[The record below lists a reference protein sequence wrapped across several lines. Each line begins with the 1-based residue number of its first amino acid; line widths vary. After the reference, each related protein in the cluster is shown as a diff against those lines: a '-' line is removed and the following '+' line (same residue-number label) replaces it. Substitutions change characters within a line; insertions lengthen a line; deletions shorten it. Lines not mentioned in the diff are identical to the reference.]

1 MTAEHQVA
9 AAVDFGTHG
18 TGWGWATIDA
28 INDSPDHRKINY
40 QSRHRG
46 SPEATAKNLTA
57 LLLGADGEEVVARGF
72 DASRKWRRMKGTAEA
87 DRHGYAYAFKMAL
100 KPEVYNGDVPRGE
113 GTVYLR
119 DTRDVQKLITAY
131 LREVRSEAVA
141 DIAKRGYRE
150 EHIRWCLTVPA
161 IWDENDRAL
170 MRDAAEKAG
179 FPKDENSLLITREP
193 EAAAVYCWIR
203 HARVLGMDDAREHLD
218 LSNTGDRFMVVDCG
232 GGTVDITAFR
242 VRMSPDGK
250 PRLYEIGR
258 PDGGKFGSEYVNA
271 AFTDDYLTRVL
282 GADVMERAKEH
293 CRHDLDDLEAQW
305 EREKVNLIVDQIDG
319 RPRIIDPILLRM
331 GHHLWGLLD
340 EEDRRRLTA
349 EYGAECGLVV
359 REDDAQ
365 AIFDT
370 AIAPILKTV
379 EHQLSVMRRNDGF
392 SDQREKLV
400 IVGGFGRSEYLQASI
415 HERFRDEAEVLVA
428 EDPATAVL
436 FGAVHFCYDPDAI
449 RSRRSRY
456 TIGLAVCKDFR
467 HGVDPADSQVTGD
480 DGLKCNT
487 RFDRIV
493 IADESVEVNEERV
506 RNYFPIS
513 KDQRELGLRLFSS
526 LEDDPEYATE
536 ETCKKLG
543 EITVDISESE
553 GKERGERPI
562 RIYLSFGGNET
573 RVRAENP
580 RTGEIQETT
589 FDVDYLR

>member
-1 MTAEHQVA
+1 MTAKHQVA

-40 QSRHRG
+40 KSNHRG

-57 LLLGADGEEVVARGF
+57 LLLGADGKEVVARGF
-72 DASRKWRRMKGTAEA
+72 HAWRKWRQMKGTAEA

-113 GTVYLR
+113 GKVYLR
-119 DTRDVQKLITAY
+119 NTRDVQKLISAY
-131 LREVRSEAVA
+131 LREVRLEAVA
-141 DIAKRGYRE
+141 DITKRGYRE

-170 MRDAAEKAG
+170 MRNAAEEAG

-203 HARVLGMDDAREHLD
+203 HARVLGTDDAREHLD
-218 LSNTGDRFMVVDCG
+218 LSNPGDRFMVVDCG
-232 GGTVDITAFR
+232 GGTIDITAFR
-242 VRMSPDGK
+242 LKVSPDGK

-258 PDGGKFGSEYVNA
+258 PDGGKFGSEYVNV
-271 AFTDDYLTRVL
+271 AFMDDYLTRVL
-282 GADVMERAKEH
+282 GADVMSRAKQQ
-293 CRHDLDDLEAQW
+293 CRHDLDDLEERW

-319 RPRIIDPILLRM
+319 RPRIIDPIRLRM

-340 EEDRRRLTA
+340 ETKRRQLTG

-359 REDDAQ
+359 REGDAQ
-365 AIFDT
+365 AIFDS
-370 AIAPILKTV
+370 AIEPILKTI
-379 EHQLSVMRRNDGF
+379 EEQLAVMCRNDGY
-392 SDQREKLV
+392 SNQREKLV
-400 IVGGFGRSEYLQASI
+400 IVGGFGRSEYLQACI
-415 HERFRDEAEVLVA
+415 HERFRDKAEVLVA
-428 EDPATAVL
+428 EDPAAAVL

-449 RSRRSRY
+449 RARRSRY

-467 HGVDPADSQVTGD
+467 HGVDPISSQVTGD
-480 DGLKCNT
+480 DGLKCDI
-487 RFDRIV
+487 RFDRLV
-493 IADESVEVNEERV
+493 KADESVEVNEERA
-506 RNYFPIS
+506 RTYFPIS
-513 KDQRELGLRLFSS
+513 KDQDKLAIKLFSS
-526 LEDDPEYATE
+526 LEDEPEYATE
-536 ETCKKLG
+536 ESCKKLG
-543 EITVDISESE
+543 EVTVDLAESK
-553 GKERGERPI
+553 GKDPKERPV
-562 RIYLSFGGNET
+562 RIYLSFGGNQT
-573 RVRAENP
+573 QARAENP